1 MVNQELYRTPTWF
14 PHEEDPWPKDNW
26 TEVDVPMNFLYAA
39 GSLLPGERLGVAISV
54 ERSGTNPGDGLEF
67 MYDHPSFDSRLQIK
81 TSSVLPCG

>member
-1 MVNQELYRTPTWF
+1 
-14 PHEEDPWPKDNW
+14 
-26 TEVDVPMNFLYAA
+26 MNFLYAA

-81 TSSVLPCG
+81 TSSVLPWG